1 MATRSRTKPTAP
13 SAPPQLL
20 VPHNEARD
28 RLQARVELGKAL
40 RAKGISNRQELED
53 SKREYS
59 RWNKFNTEQLER
71 MFSTA
76 QYADEYSSWSGVM
89 VIGTGPS
96 PLGEQIAEH
105 FRDIDEKIHRIESM
119 IERLELIPVAAS
131 ANLQTSSQ
139 ELSQHLHSGERSK
152 KVFIVHGHDD
162 AAKANLEAL
171 LREIGLEPIV
181 LHRQPDEGKTIIEKF
196 EKHSDVSYAFILL
209 TPDDVAYPR
218 AQESVPDNGR
228 SKEYRAR
235 PNVIFE
241 FGYFVGKLGRQNVC
255 CLYTGDV
262 VLPSDV
268 SGMVYKRYASNV
280 EEAGMSIQR
289 DLRAA
294 GLIN

>member
-20 VPHNEARD
+20 IPHNEARD

-40 RAKGISNRQELED
+40 RAKGISNKQELED

-59 RWNKFNTEQLER
+59 RWNRFNTEQLER

-76 QYADEYSSWSGVM
+76 QYADEYSSWSGVVVM
-89 VIGTGPS
+89 GMGTP
-96 PLGEQIAEH
+96 PLGEQITEH
-105 FRDIDEKIHRIESM
+105 FRDIDEKIHRIESI

-131 ANLQTSSQ
+131 VTHQTSSQ
-139 ELSQHLHSGERSK
+139 GLSQPVHYGERSK

-171 LREIGLEPIV
+171 LRELGLEPVI
-181 LHRQPDEGKTIIEKF
+181 LHRQADEGLTIIEKF

-209 TPDDVAYPR
+209 TPDEIAYLR
-218 AQESVPDNGR
+218 KEDSLPDAER
-228 SKEYRAR
+228 KKELRAR

-241 FGYFVGKLGRQNVC
+241 FGYFVGRLGRQHVC
-255 CLYTGDV
+255 CLHTGDV
-262 VLPSDV
+262 ALPSDLH
-268 SGMVYKRYASNV
+268 GLIYKKFSTSV
-280 EEAGMSIQR
+280 EDAAWGIQK
-289 DLRAA
+289 DLRAV
-294 GLIN
+294 GLIE